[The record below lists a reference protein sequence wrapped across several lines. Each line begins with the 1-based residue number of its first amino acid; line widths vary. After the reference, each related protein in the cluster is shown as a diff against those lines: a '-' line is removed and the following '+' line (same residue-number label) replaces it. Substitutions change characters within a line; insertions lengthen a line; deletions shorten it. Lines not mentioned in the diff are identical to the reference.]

1 MKSITNPD
9 IENYIHKMSTSNVS
23 VPESEIFER
32 MHQYA
37 SANHF
42 PIIGP
47 MAGRLLR
54 QLALITKAHNI
65 LELGSGYGYSA
76 LWFAGGMR
84 SNGSIICT
92 DKLTENRDLAQQYFS
107 EAGRNDMLDFRV
119 GDALQIASVLS
130 GPFDIILNDIDKE
143 QYPKALEIAIPR
155 LRKGG
160 IFISDNV
167 LWSGR
172 ILSNKPH
179 KTTRAILEFNRRLFN
194 SPDIFSSIIP
204 IRDGLGMAVK
214 IS

>member
-1 MKSITNPD
+1 MKYITDPD
-9 IENYIHKMSTSNVS
+9 IENYIREMSISAVN

-32 MHQYA
+32 MHEYA
-37 SANHF
+37 RNNHF

-54 QLALITKAHNI
+54 QLAMITKAHNI

-84 SNGSIICT
+84 SNGRIVCT
-92 DKLTENRDLAQQYFS
+92 DNLPANHDLAQQYFS
-107 EAGRNDMLDFRV
+107 EAGHADMLDFRV
-119 GDALQIASVLS
+119 GDALQIAGGLS

-160 IFISDNV
+160 IFITDNILWAGKILNSDPD
-167 LWSGR
+167 
-172 ILSNKPH
+172 KP
-179 KTTRAILEFNRRLFN
+179 TQAILEFNRRLFN
-194 SPDIFSSIIP
+194 SPDILSSIIP
-204 IRDGLGMAVK
+204 LRDGLGMAVK

>member
-1 MKSITNPD
+1 
-9 IENYIHKMSTSNVS
+9 MSFSEIS
-23 VPESEIFER
+23 VPESETFEQ
-32 MHQYA
+32 MHEHA
-37 SANHF
+37 RANHF

-47 MAGRLLR
+47 MAGRFLR
-54 QLALITKAHNI
+54 QLAMVTRAHNI

-76 LWFAGGMR
+76 LWFAGGMK
-84 SNGSIICT
+84 SSGSIVCT
-92 DKLTENRDLAQQYFS
+92 DKLIENRDLAQQYFS
-107 EAGRNDMLDFRV
+107 EAGLNDMLDFRV

-172 ILSNKPH
+172 ILGNKPH

-194 SPDIFSSIIP
+194 SPEIFSSIIP

-214 IS
+214 I

>member
-1 MKSITNPD
+1 MKYITDPE
-9 IENYIHKMSTSNVS
+9 IENYIREMSSSNVS

-32 MHQYA
+32 MHELA
-37 SANHF
+37 RNKHF

-47 MAGRLLR
+47 IAGRLLR
-54 QLALITKAHNI
+54 QLAMITKAHNI

-84 SNGSIICT
+84 SNGRIVCT
-92 DKLTENRDLAQQYFS
+92 DNLSENCNLAQRFFTDAS
-107 EAGRNDMLDFRV
+107 HNDMLDFRV
-119 GDALQIASVLS
+119 GDALQIASGLS

-143 QYPKALEIAIPR
+143 QYPHALEIAIPR

-167 LWSGR
+167 LWSGQ
-172 ILSNKPH
+172 ILNSEPDIS
-179 KTTRAILEFNRRLFN
+179 TQAILEFNRRLFN
-194 SPDIFSSIIP
+194 SPDLLSSIIP
-204 IRDGLGMAVK
+204 IRDGLGMAIK

>member
-1 MKSITNPD
+1 MKYITNPD
-9 IENYIHKMSTSNVS
+9 IEKYIHEMSSSEIS
-23 VPESEIFER
+23 VPESEIFEQ
-32 MHQYA
+32 MHEYA
-37 SANHF
+37 GNNHF

-54 QLALITKAHNI
+54 QLAMITKAHNI

-84 SNGSIICT
+84 SSGTIVCT
-92 DKLTENRDLAQQYFS
+92 DTLSENRDLAQQFLTT
-107 EAGRNDMLDFRV
+107 AGFNDMLDFRV
-119 GDALQIASVLS
+119 GDALEIASVLS

-143 QYPKALEIAIPR
+143 QYPRALEIAIPR

-160 IFISDNV
+160 IFITDNV

-172 ILSNKPH
+172 ILSSKPH